1 MWKATLLMMA
11 TGFAMWAAPGPETG
25 FLNRKVTVEGTE
37 YRYVVYVPPD
47 WSAARKWPV
56 VLFLHGAGE
65 RGNDG
70 LVQSEV
76 GLGGAIRR
84 HVDRYPAV
92 VVMPQ
97 CRRNVWWTAPEMM
110 ALAMAALDQS
120 VKEFN
125 GDAERLYLTGLSM
138 GGYGTWGIASTYPGK
153 FAALAPVCGGIRL
166 PARLAAQQQVQ
177 QSDDSADPYAGEA
190 KKVGATPVWVF
201 HGGADPTVPVTE
213 SRKMVEAI
221 KAASGDVRYTEYE
234 GVGHNSWD
242 KAYNEPEFP
251 TWLFAQRLPGTA
263 AR

>member
-1 MWKATLLMMA
+1 MLKSLLPVIAM
-11 TGFAMWAAPGPETG
+11 GVSFAAVTPHETG
-25 FLNRKVTVEGTE
+25 FLNRKVTVDGAE

-47 WSAARKWPV
+47 WSAERKWPA

-65 RGNDG
+65 RGDDG

-84 HVDRYPAV
+84 HVDRFPAV

-97 CRRNVWWTAPEMM
+97 CRRGVWWTEPAMM
-110 ALAMAALDQS
+110 AQALAALEQTM
-120 VKEFN
+120 KEFN
-125 GDAERLYLTGLSM
+125 GDTDRVYLTGLSM
-138 GGYGTWGIASTYPGK
+138 GGYGTWGLAARYPGK

-166 PARLAAQQQVQ
+166 PARVAAQSQPQPE
-177 QSDDSADPYAGEA
+177 DPAADPYEEAA
-190 KKVGATPVWVF
+190 KKVGSTPAWVF

-221 KAASGDVRYTEYE
+221 KAAGGNTRYTEYE

-251 TWLFAQRLPGTA
+251 AWMFSQRLA
-263 AR
+263 K

>member
-1 MWKATLLMMA
+1 MLKPALLVI
-11 TGFAMWAAPGPETG
+11 AMGIISAAAAANETG
-25 FLNRKVTVEGTE
+25 FLNRKVTVEGTD
-37 YRYVVYVPPD
+37 YRFVVYLPPD
-47 WSAARKWPV
+47 WTAERKWPV
-56 VLFLHGAGE
+56 MLFLHGAGE
-65 RGNDG
+65 RGDDG
-70 LVQSEV
+70 LIQSEV

-97 CRRNVWWTAPEMM
+97 CRRNIWWTEPSMM
-110 ALAMAALDQS
+110 AQALAALDQS
-120 VKEFN
+120 VKEFS
-125 GDAERLYLTGLSM
+125 GDTDRLYLTGLSM
-138 GGYGTWGIASTYPGK
+138 GGYGTWGIGAKYPGK

-166 PARLAAQQQVQ
+166 PAKVAQQQQ
-177 QSDDSADPYAGEA
+177 QSDNGSTDPYAEAA
-190 KKVGATPVWVF
+190 KKVGGTPVWVF

-221 KAASGDVRYTEYE
+221 KSASGNVRYTEYE

-251 TWLFAQRLPGTA
+251 TWVLAQRL